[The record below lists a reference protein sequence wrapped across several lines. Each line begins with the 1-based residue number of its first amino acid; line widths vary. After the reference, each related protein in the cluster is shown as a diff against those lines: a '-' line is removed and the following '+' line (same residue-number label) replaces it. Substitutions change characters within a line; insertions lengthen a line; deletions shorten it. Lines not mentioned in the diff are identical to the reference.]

1 MNSSVAASAEAI
13 EGVCPETATARSSVL
28 SSRVFRRWCLRLAV
42 ILAAPLMFMS
52 LLIWG
57 TEIGSFAA
65 APFLALWEGG
75 LAAAVRNYSSSG
87 TFWTLLGGSFVLT
100 ACLTPLAM
108 VVARRIGAVD
118 RGGHRKVSQK
128 TMPLLGG
135 IAVALPFLAVCGLGI
150 LGATD
155 LLSTITGMRAQL
167 WAILIGGLC
176 ILGVGIMDDTR
187 GMRIRHKF
195 FSEAAVALF
204 LCFCGFSVQ
213 SVTLPFLGTIHFGA
227 LLGAILTILWIVGL
241 TNALNI
247 IDGLDGLASGIA
259 LIAALGLGFIAAIN
273 GAVFVVLLCTALAGS
288 LAAFL
293 LFNFHPA
300 RIFLGDT
307 GSLFLGFTLAAI
319 SLTASMKMAGTVIFL
334 APMLALG
341 LPLFEVTLSMLRR
354 YMRGLPIYCA
364 DAGHIH
370 HRLLKRGFSQRR
382 VAFILYAAGIVCL
395 LAALF
400 TCTASTKTSALLLPL
415 GLYAAAMLTIGW
427 LAGYTRDLGESLEIR
442 RRNVFYQAFV
452 NFVTMG
458 LSSDVDVLGV
468 NSILEIAR
476 KEMRLAYLSASF
488 LDPAQSIGISGTIR
502 QSDNGSSPGPVKEL
516 RVKSTCGQH
525 ILIRYQHDG
534 EAEKRIRDE
543 VETHLGRIFEQ
554 STINRSALRMD
565 AEPIRLEAHDA
576 PPAKEHDSPP
586 AKEHDALPA
595 REHDALPAKERD
607 APPAKEHD
615 TLPAREHD
623 APPAKDASRRP
634 VRQPVSTLQEMP
646 VGAGNSPN

>member
-1 MNSSVAASAEAI
+1 M
-13 EGVCPETATARSSVL
+13 L
-28 SSRVFRRWCLRLAV
+28 L
-42 ILAAPLMFMS
+42 S
-52 LLIWG
+52 LLVWG
-57 TEIGSFAA
+57 AEIGSFAA
-65 APFLALWEGG
+65 APFQALWKGG
-75 LAAAVRNYSSSG
+75 LAEAFRNYSSSG
-87 TFWTLLGGSFVLT
+87 TFWALLSGSFVVT

-135 IAVALPFLAVCGLGI
+135 IAVALPFLIVCGLGI
-150 LGATD
+150 LGASD
-155 LLSTITGMRAQL
+155 LLSTIIGMRAQL
-167 WAILIGGLC
+167 WAVLIGGLC
-176 ILGVGIMDDTR
+176 ILGVGIIDDTR
-187 GMRIRHKF
+187 GMRARHKF

-204 LCFCGFSVQ
+204 LCFCGFSIQ
-213 SVTLPFLGTIHFGA
+213 SVNLPFLGTIHFGVV
-227 LLGAILTILWIVGL
+227 LGAIITILWIVGL
-241 TNALNI
+241 TNAMNI

-319 SLTASMKMAGTVIFL
+319 SLTASMKMSGTVIFL

-354 YMRGLPIYCA
+354 YIQGLPIYCA

-370 HRLLKRGFSQRR
+370 HRLLKRGFTQRR
-382 VAFILYAAGIVCL
+382 VALILYAAGIMCL

-400 TCTASTKTSALLLPL
+400 ASTASTRTSALLFPL

-427 LAGYTRDLGESLEIR
+427 LAGYSRNLGESLEIR

-452 NFVTMG
+452 NFATTG
-458 LSSDVDVLGV
+458 LSSDVGVLGV
-468 NSILEIAR
+468 NSILEITR

-488 LDPAQSIGISGTIR
+488 LDPAQSIGVSGTIGHG
-502 QSDNGSSPGPVKEL
+502 DKGSSSGPVKEL
-516 RVKSTCGQH
+516 RVKSACGQH

-534 EAEKRIRDE
+534 DPKKRIRDE

-554 STINRSALRMD
+554 STINRSTLRMD
-565 AEPIRLEAHDA
+565 AEPIRLEEHDA
-576 PPAKEHDSPP
+576 P
-586 AKEHDALPA
+586 
-595 REHDALPAKERD
+595 
-607 APPAKEHD
+607 
-615 TLPAREHD
+615 PAREHD
-623 APPAKDASRRP
+623 APPARDASRRP
-634 VRQPVSTLQEMP
+634 VWQPVSTLLETP
-646 VGAGNSPN
+646 VGAENSPN